1 MKESDADRARAAR
14 RLATAPRLS
23 HRLAALGAAIVLL
36 LPDAGVADDAKRLAK
51 ARTWIEHAFPVA
63 RSRSA
68 SARRT
73 PCSRAGASTS
83 PAGWCR

>member
-36 LPDAGVADDAKRLAK
+36 LPDAGVADDAKRLMGDMVA
-51 ARTWIEHAFPVA
+51 AHAIYFGQAHAVL
-63 RSRSA
+63 A
-68 SARRT
+68 SGRDT
-73 PCSRAGASTS
+73 TS